1 LARRKFWLGNQLI
14 YIWKL
19 FLKAMSNP
27 PILRAANISKSFS
40 GVPVLHQVGIEVEA
54 GKIHALMGEN
64 GAGKSTFMNILM
76 GMFQPDEGELF
87 VNGEKTLFTSAR
99 DAMRHGISMI
109 HQELLIF
116 PELTVA
122 ENIFMGREPV
132 TAWGRID
139 RRAMNEEAT
148 VLMRQLEMGIP
159 VTAKMKDLSI
169 GQMQMVEIVKAVSN
183 QASILIM
190 DEPTSAISNKETQ
203 VLFRIIHTLKEQGKA
218 IIYISHKMDEIFTL
232 ADTITVLRDG
242 RYIATR
248 KREELHMDEL
258 INLIVGRELKS
269 LFNKQAT
276 QLGEVLLEVKGM
288 CSGRVTDISF
298 SLCRGEILG
307 IAGLM
312 GAGRTEIAHAIAG
325 MEKVTAGE
333 IFLKGKRIRINS
345 PRDAIAHGIGL
356 VTEDRKQLGLVLS
369 SSVKQNITL
378 PSLKKHSRGFL
389 LDVRRENRA
398 ADGEISRFR
407 IKTASRNQQ
416 VGSLSGGNQQKVV
429 LSGIHL
435 NDPEII
441 ILDEPTRG
449 VDVGAKQEIYRYISQ
464 LVSLGKAVILISSEL
479 PEILVLSDR
488 ILVVREG
495 GIKAELKREEASQ
508 ELIMKYAMAK

>member
-1 LARRKFWLGNQLI
+1 MLNIHNLSVSFGGEYLFEEISFRLNSGDRVGLI
-14 YIWKL
+14 
-19 FLKAMSNP
+19 
-27 PILRAANISKSFS
+27 
-40 GVPVLHQVGIEVEA
+40 
-54 GKIHALMGEN
+54 GKN

-76 GMFQPDEGELF
+76 GMFPPDGGDLF
-87 VNGEKTLFTSAR
+87 VNGKRTLFTSAR

-132 TAWGRID
+132 TRWGRID
-139 RRAMNEEAT
+139 RRTMNKEARG
-148 VLMRQLEMGIP
+148 LMQQLEMDIP
-159 VTAKMKDLSI
+159 AKAKMKDLSI

-183 QASILIM
+183 QASVLIM
-190 DEPTSAISNKETQ
+190 DEPTSAISNKETE

-248 KREELHMDEL
+248 QKEELQMNEL
-258 INLIVGRELKS
+258 INLIVGRELKT
-269 LFNKQAT
+269 LFDKQPQ
-276 QLGEVLLEVKGM
+276 QLGEVLLEVKGL
-288 CSGRVTDISF
+288 CSDEVKDISF
-298 SLCRGEILG
+298 SLRRGEILG

-312 GAGRTEIAHAIAG
+312 GAGRTGIAHAIAG
-325 MEKVTAGE
+325 MEKMTAGE
-333 IFLKGKRIRINS
+333 IFIQGQPVRINF
-345 PRDAIAHGIGL
+345 PRDAIASGIGL

-378 PSLKKHSRGFL
+378 PSLKKHSRGL
-389 LDVRRENRA
+389 LLNPRRENEV

-407 IKTASRNQQ
+407 IKAASRDQQ

-435 NDPEII
+435 NNPEII

-449 VDVGAKQEIYRYISQ
+449 VDVGAKQEIYKYISQ
-464 LVSLGKAVILISSEL
+464 LVSKGKAVILISSEL
-479 PEILVLSDR
+479 PEILALSDR

-508 ELIMKYAMAK
+508 ELIMKYAMAQ